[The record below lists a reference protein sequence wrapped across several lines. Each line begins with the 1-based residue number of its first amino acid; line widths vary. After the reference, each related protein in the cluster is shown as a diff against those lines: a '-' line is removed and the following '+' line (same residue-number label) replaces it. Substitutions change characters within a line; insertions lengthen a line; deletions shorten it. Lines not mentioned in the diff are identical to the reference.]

1 MDIFGIGPLEFLLI
15 LLVALIIFGP
25 NDMAKAGRTFGQFL
39 RRLVL
44 SDEWRIITRSA
55 REFRHLP
62 DRLMREAGVEDLKDE
77 LPNLRRDADLDGL
90 NEDISEWQR
99 EVSGWTKDA
108 GDPGEDGI
116 DGEPQPS
123 IAPPS
128 LQSQGTNRPKISS
141 TTSSKPASKP
151 KPPKPAK
158 RAFSWDEP
166 DIEPIED

>member
-25 NDMAKAGRTFGQFL
+25 NDMAKAGRSFGRFL
-39 RRLVL
+39 RRLVI
-44 SDEWRIITRSA
+44 SDEWRIIARSA

-77 LPNLRRDADLDGL
+77 FPDLRRDADLDGL
-90 NEDISEWQR
+90 NEDLSEWQR
-99 EVSGWTKDA
+99 EVSGWTKEA
-108 GDPGEDGI
+108 NNP
-116 DGEPQPS
+116 DGELLGGETPPT

-128 LQSQGTNRPKISS
+128 LQAQGTSASQS
-141 TTSSKPASKP
+141 TKTSTPKPASKP